1 MTLSA
6 EEFTRR
12 FLLHSLPRG
21 FQRIRHFGLFA
32 NPVRK
37 QSLALCRQ
45 LLNVPVQATPS
56 PVPLCLDERYEAL
69 TGHSLLQCPV
79 CKTPTMVLV
88 EQFLPAYPFPFEDSC

>member
-45 LLNVPVQATPS
+45 LLHVSAPAPPPS
-56 PVPLCLDERYEAL
+56 PPGLAERYEAL
-69 TGHSLLQCPV
+69 TGQSLLQCLV

-88 EQFLPAYPFPFEDSC
+88 QQFLPVYDSSFEDSS